1 MDVSDEDILSIWRSL
16 HQCNV
21 QYIMVGGF
29 ATNMHGFSRMTSDLD
44 IWIKDTP
51 ENRKNFRAA
60 LKEAQLG
67 DIEEIETTDFIPGW
81 SSIYLSSGMELDIM
95 THLKG
100 FREERFDECYDLAP
114 VAEIHGIPIR
124 FLHLNHLLEAK
135 KATARPKDLLDIEEL
150 NKVNTPG
157 KGD

>member
-1 MDVSDEDILSIWRSL
+1 MDVLDEDILSIWRSL
-16 HQCNV
+16 HHFNV

-29 ATNMHGFSRMTSDLD
+29 ATNMHGFSRITADLD

-60 LKEAQLG
+60 LKEAQMG
-67 DIEEIETTDFIPGW
+67 DLEEIETTDFIPGW
-81 SSIYLSSGMELDIM
+81 TSLYLSSGMELDIM
-95 THLKG
+95 TYLKG
-100 FREERFDECYDLAP
+100 FPEERFDECYAIAP
-114 VAEIHGIPIR
+114 VAEIHDIPIR

-150 NKVNTPG
+150 NKIKKPL
-157 KGD
+157 